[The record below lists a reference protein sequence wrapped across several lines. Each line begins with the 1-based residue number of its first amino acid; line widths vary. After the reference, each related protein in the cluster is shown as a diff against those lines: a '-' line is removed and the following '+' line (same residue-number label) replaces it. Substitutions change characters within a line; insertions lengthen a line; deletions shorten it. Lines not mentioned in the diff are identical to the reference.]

1 MEKKQK
7 KNIDISV
14 QEPEEIF
21 HPDYVASQQKKKKRF
36 RGMLGHWF
44 GLFLVIIISIV
55 IFYCLS
61 NMVHI
66 LKAVR
71 TLVKLLMPS
80 TNTTIL
86 TASSTSAKS
95 AVILKALPMALGQHY
110 VKILTLFW

>member
-1 MEKKQK
+1 MEKKQT

-61 NMVHI
+61 NMVHM
-66 LKAVR
+66 V
-71 TLVKLLMPS
+71 
-80 TNTTIL
+80 
-86 TASSTSAKS
+86 
-95 AVILKALPMALGQHY
+95 
-110 VKILTLFW
+110 W